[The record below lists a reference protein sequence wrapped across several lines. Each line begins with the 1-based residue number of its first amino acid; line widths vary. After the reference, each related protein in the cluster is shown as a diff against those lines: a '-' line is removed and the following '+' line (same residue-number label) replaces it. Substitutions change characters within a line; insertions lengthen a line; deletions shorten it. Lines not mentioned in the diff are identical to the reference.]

1 MHVLVCDDDP
11 STRFVIKRLL
21 TQNLGCT
28 ITECGDGVEVLTK
41 LDDEEADLVFLDIEM
56 PLLDGL
62 EVLEAIRSSPTLK
75 TVPVVM
81 MSRER
86 REDMI
91 VKLVRF
97 GIDGYILKPLRTEKV
112 LAALEPLRTKL
123 ATRRKRVRPG
133 QAQDIHLSPDSP
145 AMLVDGNLD
154 YRHFFVTQS
163 QKQGPV
169 IQAASGAA
177 ALGLFR
183 QNPVRL
189 VFVGSQLGVL
199 RAELLLG
206 KLRAMAGGQPLRII
220 GVVDPADPTDA
231 SGLGFDDVMLR
242 SYLPD
247 KFKTELRRFSKVPGP
262 LSAVTKLVGDLGQS
276 LSSATRQVFGMML
289 DVEVEPGKGVSESGP
304 FVGAIS
310 DISIQS
316 RYVMPLKIFATVP
329 SMTAITAK
337 MLGMEAADLTEEDYL
352 STAAELANL
361 ISGRI
366 HAILD
371 EKQVV
376 SECSLPKV
384 ERALQEWVGEGIED
398 RGVLQHF
405 GVSAIGAQIHMSL
418 EVRDLLGE
426 AAGLTSA
433 PEIDPAPSLDE
444 HAA

>member
-1 MHVLVCDDDP
+1 MHVLICDDDP
-11 STRFVIKRLL
+11 SSRFVLKRLL
-21 TQNLGCT
+21 TQNFGCT
-28 ITECGDGVEVLTK
+28 ATECGDGVEALIR
-41 LDDEEADLVFLDIEM
+41 LDEEEADLVMLEIEM
-56 PLLDGL
+56 PHLDGV
-62 EVLEAIRSSPTLK
+62 EVLEAIRSSESLK
-75 TVPVVM
+75 GIPVVM
-81 MSRER
+81 LSRER
-86 REDMI
+86 REELI
-91 VKLVRF
+91 AKLVRF
-97 GIDGYILKPLRTEKV
+97 GIDGYIPKPLRTERV
-112 LAALEPLRTKL
+112 LAALEPLRAKL
-123 ATRRKRVRPG
+123 ATRRKRARAG
-133 QAQDIHLSPDSP
+133 QSPDIHLSPDSP

-169 IQAASGAA
+169 VQAASGAA
-177 ALGLFR
+177 AVGLFR
-183 QNPVRL
+183 QTPVRL

-199 RAELLLG
+199 RAELLLT
-206 KLRAMAGGQPLRII
+206 KLRAMAGGQPLRVV

-242 SYLPD
+242 SYLPE
-247 KFKTELRRFSKVPGP
+247 KFKSELRRFSKVPGP
-262 LSAVTKLVGDLGQS
+262 LLAVTKLVGDLGQS

-289 DVEVEPGKGVSESGP
+289 DVEVEPGKGAAEGGP

-337 MLGMEAADLTEEDYL
+337 MLGMEATDLTEEDYL

-376 SECSLPKV
+376 NECSLPRV
-384 ERALQEWVGEGIED
+384 ERVLQEWVAEGIED

-405 GVSAIGAQIHMSL
+405 AISAIGSQIHMSV
-418 EVRDLLGE
+418 EVCDLLGE
-426 AAGLTSA
+426 AGGPT
-433 PEIDPAPSLDE
+433 PE
-444 HAA
+444 HALAPALGEDTA